1 MMKKYI
7 MAEEA
12 TQTIITID
20 DHPLFRKGLADLIE
34 MDDSLVLIGEAAS
47 GEAGLALAIELE
59 PDLVL
64 LDINMKDMDGLET
77 LRALKKADLDSR
89 VMMLTVSDNEE
100 DVLAAI
106 RAGADGY
113 LLKDMEPEDTLES
126 IRAAASGKLV
136 VSDRLTE
143 LLAAALRSEA
153 NTPQDSDEAALTQRE
168 HEILDL
174 IAEGLSNKLIARA
187 LDISPGTVKVH
198 VKNVLRKLNLN
209 SRVEAA
215 VWALKH
221 DKPKIG

>member
-1 MMKKYI
+1 MMKKYT
-7 MAEEA
+7 MTEEA

-20 DHPLFRKGLADLIE
+20 DHPLFRKGLADLID
-34 MDDSLVLIGEAAS
+34 MDDSLLLIGEAAS
-47 GEAGLALAIELE
+47 GEAGLTLAIELE

-113 LLKDMEPEDTLES
+113 LLKDMEPEDTLKS

-153 NTPQDSDEAALTQRE
+153 NTPQDSDEAALTHRE

-221 DKPKIG
+221 AKQKI

>member
-1 MMKKYI
+1 MTEDI
-7 MAEEA
+7 V
-12 TQTIITID
+12 QTIITID
-20 DHPLFRKGLADLIE
+20 DHPLFRKGLADLLE
-34 MDDSLVLIGEAAS
+34 MDESLALIGEAAS
-47 GEAGLALAIELE
+47 GEEGLALAIELD
-59 PDLVL
+59 PDLIL
-64 LDINMKDMDGLET
+64 LDINMKGMDGLET
-77 LRALKKADLDSR
+77 LRALKAADLDSR
-89 VMMLTVSDNEE
+89 VMMLTVSDNEA

-113 LLKDMEPEDTLES
+113 LLKDMEPEDTLQS
-126 IRAAASGKLV
+126 IRAAASGKLA

-153 NTPQDSDEAALTQRE
+153 STPRDAEEAALTQRE

-174 IAEGLSNKLIARA
+174 IAEGLSNKLIART

-221 DKPKIG
+221 PDHKT

>member
-1 MMKKYI
+1 MNKKYRMI
-7 MAEEA
+7 EE
-12 TQTIITID
+12 TTRTIITID
-20 DHPLFRKGLADLIE
+20 DHPLFRKGLADLIDME
-34 MDDSLVLIGEAAS
+34 DSLVLIGEAAS

-64 LDINMKDMDGLET
+64 LDINMKGMDGLET
-77 LRALKKADLDSR
+77 LRALKDADLDSR
-89 VMMLTVSDNEE
+89 VMMLTVSDNED

-136 VSDRLTE
+136 VSERLTE

-153 NTPQDSDEAALTQRE
+153 RTPQDSEEAALTQRE

-215 VWALKH
+215 VWALK
-221 DKPKIG
+221 KANN

>member
-1 MMKKYI
+1 MIKKYT
-7 MAEEA
+7 MTEEA

-34 MDDSLVLIGEAAS
+34 MDDNLVLIGEAAS
-47 GEAGLALAIELE
+47 GEAGLALAVELE
-59 PDLVL
+59 PDLIL
-64 LDINMKDMDGLET
+64 LDINMKGMDGLET

-89 VMMLTVSDNEE
+89 VMMLTVSDNED

-113 LLKDMEPEDTLES
+113 LLKDMEPEDTLDS

-143 LLAAALRSEA
+143 LLATALRSEA
-153 NTPQDSDEAALTQRE
+153 NTPLDSEEASLTQRE

-198 VKNVLRKLNLN
+198 VKNILRKLNLN

-221 DKPKIG
+221 AGNKI

>member
-1 MMKKYI
+1 MS
-7 MAEEA
+7 EDVR
-12 TQTIITID
+12 QTIITID

-34 MDDSLVLIGEAAS
+34 MDASLALIGEAAS
-47 GEAGLALAIELE
+47 GEEGLALAIELE

-64 LDINMKDMDGLET
+64 LDINMKGMNGLET
-77 LRALKKADLDSR
+77 LRALKAADLDSR

-126 IRAAASGKLV
+126 IRTAAGGKLV

-153 NTPQDSDEAALTQRE
+153 KTPYSSEEAALTTRE
-168 HEILDL
+168 CEILLL
-174 IAEGLSNKLIARA
+174 IAEGLSNKLIARRV
-187 LDISPGTVKVH
+187 DISPATVKVH
-198 VKNVLRKLNLN
+198 VKNILRKLNLN

-221 DKPKIG
+221 PQ

>member
-1 MMKKYI
+1 MTDN
-7 MAEEA
+7 A

-20 DHPLFRKGLADLIE
+20 DHPLFRKGLADLID
-34 MDDSLVLIGEAAS
+34 MDDSLALIGEAAS
-47 GEAGLALAIELE
+47 GEEGLALAVELE

-64 LDINMKDMDGLET
+64 LDINMKGMDGLET
-77 LRALKKADLDSR
+77 LRALKAADLDSR
-89 VMMLTVSDNEE
+89 VMMLTVSDNET

-126 IRAAASGKLV
+126 IRNAASGKLV

-143 LLAAALRSEA
+143 LLASALRSES
-153 NTPQDSDEAALTQRE
+153 NTPRDTEEAALTIRE
-168 HEILDL
+168 HEILAL

-221 DKPKIG
+221 SQ

>member
-1 MMKKYI
+1 MIKKYT
-7 MAEEA
+7 MAEEV
-12 TQTIITID
+12 TQTVITID
-20 DHPLFRKGLADLIE
+20 DHPLFRKGLADLLE
-34 MDDSLVLIGEAAS
+34 MDDSLILIGEAAS

-59 PDLVL
+59 PDLIL

-77 LRALKKADLDSR
+77 LRALKQADLDSR

-106 RAGADGY
+106 RTGADGY

-143 LLAAALRSEA
+143 LLASALRSEA
-153 NTPQDSDEAALTQRE
+153 NTPEDSNDAALTQRE

-209 SRVEAA
+209 SRLEAA

-221 DKPKIG
+221 AKQKV

>member
-1 MMKKYI
+1 MTD
-7 MAEEA
+7 EHN
-12 TQTIITID
+12 QTIITID

-34 MDDSLVLIGEAAS
+34 MDDSLALIGEAAS
-47 GEAGLALAIELE
+47 GEEGLALAVELD

-64 LDINMKDMDGLET
+64 LDINMKGMDGLET
-77 LRALKKADLDSR
+77 LRALKSADLDSR

-153 NTPQDSDEAALTQRE
+153 NTPQDPEEAALTQRE
-168 HEILDL
+168 HEILEQ

-198 VKNVLRKLNLN
+198 VKNILRKLHLN

-221 DKPKIG
+221 SK

>member
-1 MMKKYI
+1 MTDH
-7 MAEEA
+7 A

-20 DHPLFRKGLADLIE
+20 DHPLFRKGLADLID
-34 MDDSLVLIGEAAS
+34 MDDSLALIGEAAS
-47 GEAGLALAIELE
+47 GEEGLALAVELE

-64 LDINMKDMDGLET
+64 LDINMKGMDGLET
-77 LRALKKADLDSR
+77 LRALKAADLDSR
-89 VMMLTVSDNEE
+89 VMMLTVSDNET

-126 IRAAASGKLV
+126 IRNAASGKLV

-143 LLAAALRSEA
+143 LLASALRSES
-153 NTPQDSDEAALTQRE
+153 NTPRDTEEAALTIRE
-168 HEILDL
+168 HEILAL

-221 DKPKIG
+221 SQ

>member
-1 MMKKYI
+1 MTENI
-7 MAEEA
+7 S
-12 TQTIITID
+12 QTIITID
-20 DHPLFRKGLADLIE
+20 DHPLFRKGLADLID
-34 MDDSLVLIGEAAS
+34 MDDSLTLIGEAAS
-47 GEAGLALAIELE
+47 GEEGLALAVELE

-64 LDINMKDMDGLET
+64 LDINMKGMDGLET
-77 LRALKKADLDSR
+77 LRALKAADLDSR
-89 VMMLTVSDNEE
+89 VMMLTVSNNEE

-113 LLKDMEPEDTLES
+113 LLKDMEPEDTLDS
-126 IRAAASGKLV
+126 IRAAATGKLV

-143 LLAAALRSEA
+143 LLAAALRSESNA
-153 NTPQDSDEAALTQRE
+153 PQDSEEAALTQRE

-198 VKNVLRKLNLN
+198 VKNILRKLNLN

-221 DKPKIG
+221 AK

>member
-1 MMKKYI
+1 MTENI
-7 MAEEA
+7 S
-12 TQTIITID
+12 QTIITID

-34 MDDSLVLIGEAAS
+34 MDDSLALIGEAAS
-47 GEAGLALAIELE
+47 GEEGLALAVELE

-64 LDINMKDMDGLET
+64 LDINMKGMDGLET
-77 LRALKKADLDSR
+77 LRALKAADLDSR
-89 VMMLTVSDNEE
+89 VMMLTVSNNEE

-113 LLKDMEPEDTLES
+113 LLKDMEPEDTLDS
-126 IRAAASGKLV
+126 IRAAATGKLV
-136 VSDRLTE
+136 VSDHLTE
-143 LLAAALRSEA
+143 LLAAALRSES
-153 NTPQDSDEAALTQRE
+153 NTPQDSEEAALTQRE
-168 HEILDL
+168 HEILAL

-198 VKNVLRKLNLN
+198 VKNILRKLNLN

-221 DKPKIG
+221 TS

>member
-1 MMKKYI
+1 MNKKYI
-7 MAEEA
+7 MTEEV

-47 GEAGLALAIELE
+47 GEEGLSLAVQLE

-64 LDINMKDMDGLET
+64 LDINMKGMDGLET
-77 LRALKKADLDSR
+77 LRALKAADLDSR

-136 VSDRLTE
+136 VSERLTE

-153 NTPQDSDEAALTQRE
+153 NTPQDSEEAALTQRE

-221 DKPKIG
+221 ASHRT

>member
-1 MMKKYI
+1 MTDDL
-7 MAEEA
+7 

-47 GEAGLALAIELE
+47 GEEGLTLAVELE
-59 PDLVL
+59 PDLIL
-64 LDINMKDMDGLET
+64 LDINMKGMDGLET
-77 LRALKKADLDSR
+77 LQALKAADLDSR

-153 NTPQDSDEAALTQRE
+153 NTPQDSEEAALTQRE
-168 HEILDL
+168 HEILEL
-174 IAEGLSNKLIARA
+174 ISEGLSNKLIARA
-187 LDISPGTVKVH
+187 LNISPGTVKVH

-221 DKPKIG
+221 PNKRT

>member
-1 MMKKYI
+1 MNMT
-7 MAEEA
+7 EDV

-34 MDDSLVLIGEAAS
+34 MDASLALIGEAAS
-47 GEAGLALAIELE
+47 GEEGLALAIELE

-64 LDINMKDMDGLET
+64 LDINMKGMNGLET
-77 LRALKKADLDSR
+77 LRALKAADLDSR

-126 IRAAASGKLV
+126 IRTAAGGKLV

-143 LLAAALRSEA
+143 LLASALRSEA
-153 NTPQDSDEAALTQRE
+153 KTPYSSEEAALTIRE
-168 HEILDL
+168 NEILIL
-174 IAEGLSNKLIARA
+174 IAEGLSNKLIARRV
-187 LDISPGTVKVH
+187 DISPGTVKVH
-198 VKNVLRKLNLN
+198 VKNILRKLNLN

-221 DKPKIG
+221 PQ

>member
-1 MMKKYI
+1 MIKKYT
-7 MAEEA
+7 MAEEG

-47 GEAGLALAIELE
+47 GEAGLALAVELE

-64 LDINMKDMDGLET
+64 LDINMKGMDGLET
-77 LRALKKADLDSR
+77 LRALKNADLDSR
-89 VMMLTVSDNEE
+89 VMMLTVSDNEG

-136 VSDRLTE
+136 VSERLTE

-153 NTPQDSDEAALTQRE
+153 KTPRDPEEAALTQRE

-221 DKPKIG
+221 ANNKV